1 MPFQPEKIKRS
12 HVLKAFKEIDN
23 EDIGIRPSTKWDI
36 VYQGKRYPP
45 KDVGRL
51 AHEYATGEYFWQ
63 PGGGEGTNKYF
74 KELGFL
80 VINKTE
86 PIDEVIKTLIP
97 KYKHIITTHDKYN
110 EVYKWEAV
118 GNFQKHWDLNATDL
132 VSMID
137 RSFPGNN
144 NLWTSRNY
152 YPINM
157 LKTFAE
163 NNSPKVRTAL
173 KNLFDE
179 NSPLDE
185 RILAYQNGLDEL
197 LSEDNVIRKASN
209 KHHYHDAR
217 SISLLLSFHAPEKY
231 FLFKHGVLKKFCA
244 RLEIDMPKTGD
255 IVNQILINN
264 EVNLLV
270 KEILV
275 QDKELLEIH
284 KNRLTPNSFKNDDFN
299 ILTQDFIYSTSAYTA
314 ELPKYW
320 LYAPGENA
328 KEWDDFYE
336 QGIMALGWDD
346 LGDLTKYNS
355 KDEIVKAL
363 QDLFNTDSSKKN
375 DATANYDFVS
385 EMNIGDVVFVKK
397 GTSKLLGYGVVESDY
412 LFDVKRRQFKHVRKM
427 NWKKKGLWEAGH
439 NLAIK
444 TLTNISD
451 YPSPDTN
458 YSTYHE
464 RLMAI
469 INGNQSSDKK
479 TVNMDYPL
487 NTILYGPPGTGKTY
501 KTKETALKILG
512 ISTEN
517 LTRTDIKNKYDEKAE
532 EGRIVFTTFHQSM
545 SYEDFVE
552 GIKPVTIND
561 GQLVYNV
568 ESGIFK
574 TICKKAEDNYWD
586 SQKGLTKE
594 LPFDK
599 AFEML
604 EEEWQENEEMKFP
617 LRTEGYDFTITG
629 FSDRSIRFKKASG
642 GTGHTLSIST
652 LRDVYYGKREVKVT
666 GVGIYYPGILA
677 KLKSYKPEAN
687 SSEKDLKNYVLIIDE
702 INRGNVSAIFGEL
715 ITLLEPD
722 KRLGEAEEITLKL
735 PYSKDETFG
744 VPSNLYIIGTMNTAD
759 RSVEALDT
767 ALRRRFVFEEV
778 MPKPKLLKE
787 IIFSK
792 FDLKEVLETINIR
805 IETLLDRDHT
815 IGHSYFIKLKSGDTV
830 GLSNVFKNNII
841 PLLQEYFY
849 NDYEKIALVLGPGF
863 VQEKETKKNIFPKF
877 KNIQEPENETVYELI
892 SKIDDIEEAVGQ
904 LLGASNE

>member
-74 KELGFL
+74 KKMGFL
-80 VINKTE
+80 VVNKTE
-86 PIDEVIKTLIP
+86 PLDDVIKALIP
-97 KYKHIITTHDKYN
+97 SYKHIITANDTY
-110 EVYKWEAV
+110 EEIYKWEAV
-118 GNFQKHWDLNATDL
+118 GNFQKQWDLNANDL

-137 RSFPGNN
+137 KSFPGNN

-163 NNSPKVRTAL
+163 NNSPKVRDAL
-173 KNLFDE
+173 QNLFDE

-185 RILAYQNGLDEL
+185 RISAYQNVLDEL
-197 LSEDNVIRKASN
+197 LREDNVIRSASN

-217 SISLLLSFHAPEKY
+217 TISLLLSFQAPTKY

-284 KNRLTPNSFKNDDFN
+284 KNRLTPNAFKNDDHN
-299 ILTQDFIYSTSAYTA
+299 ILTQDFIYSTSAYTS
-314 ELPKYW
+314 ELSKYW
-320 LYAPGENA
+320 LFAPGENA
-328 KEWDDFYE
+328 REWDDFYE

-346 LGDLTKYNS
+346 LGDLTEYSS
-355 KDEIVKAL
+355 KQEIVKAL
-363 QDLFNTDSSKKN
+363 QNLFNTDSSKKN
-375 DATANYDFVS
+375 DATANYDFMS

-397 GTSKLLGYGVVESDY
+397 GTSKLLGYGIVESDY
-412 LFDVKRRQFKHVRKM
+412 LFDAKRSQFKHVRKM
-427 NWKKKGLWEAGH
+427 NWKKKGLWDAGH

-458 YSTYHE
+458 YSSYHE
-464 RLMAI
+464 RLMSI
-469 INGNQSSDKK
+469 INGSQTSAQK

-487 NTILYGPPGTGKTY
+487 NAILYGPPGTGKTY
-501 KTKETALKILG
+501 KTIDKALNILNVNTHNLERKEVKKLF
-512 ISTEN
+512 E
-517 LTRTDIKNKYDEKAE
+517 KNVE

-552 GIKPVTIND
+552 GIKPVTINE

-574 TICKKAEDNYWD
+574 TICKKAEDNYWN

-599 AFEML
+599 AFEKL

-722 KRLGEAEEITLKL
+722 KRLGADEEITVKL

-744 VPSNLYIIGTMNTAD
+744 VPPNLYIIGTMNTAD

-778 MPKPKLLKE
+778 MPDPTLLST
-787 IIFSK
+787 IT
-792 FDLKEVLETINIR
+792 FDGFNLEQVLTTINDR
-805 IETLLDRDHT
+805 IEALLDRDHT
-815 IGHSYFIKLKSGDTV
+815 IGHSYFIKLKKGDTE

-849 NDYEKIALVLGPGF
+849 NDYEKIALVLGSGF
-863 VQEKETKKNIFPKF
+863 VEEKGAKKVNFPKYN
-877 KNIQEPENETVYELI
+877 NIAVPDLEQSYELI
-892 SKIDDIEEAVGQ
+892 TNIDDIEEAVGL
-904 LLGASNE
+904 LLGNSHE

>member
-1 MPFQPEKIKRS
+1 MMNFHET
-12 HVLKAFKEIDN
+12 VLKKLIEYRETHSNFNFLTRQRSGAAKRFESGHWFQGNDKYAF
-23 EDIGIRPSTKWDI
+23 
-36 VYQGKRYPP
+36 
-45 KDVGRL
+45 VGL
-51 AHEYATGEYFWQ
+51 INAS
-63 PGGGEGTNKYF
+63 GG
-74 KELGFL
+74 
-80 VINKTE
+80 INKTRSVGLVFKPKE
-86 PIDEVIKTLIP
+86 YGFDCTLQVRFNGENRKELITCYNKLISQIGGFGEKDSERFDKNLGRVSHNFSELFEFLDINYQSIISIFEKNGCKDVLVSDEKFKNLISNIDEQRG
-97 KYKHIITTHDKYN
+97 Y
-110 EVYKWEAV
+110 
-118 GNFQKHWDLNATDL
+118 
-132 VSMID
+132 
-137 RSFPGNN
+137 
-144 NLWTSRNY
+144 
-152 YPINM
+152 
-157 LKTFAE
+157 
-163 NNSPKVRTAL
+163 
-173 KNLFDE
+173 
-179 NSPLDE
+179 
-185 RILAYQNGLDEL
+185 
-197 LSEDNVIRKASN
+197 
-209 KHHYHDAR
+209 
-217 SISLLLSFHAPEKY
+217 
-231 FLFKHGVLKKFCA
+231 
-244 RLEIDMPKTGD
+244 LETK
-255 IVNQILINN
+255 
-264 EVNLLV
+264 
-270 KEILV
+270 
-275 QDKELLEIH
+275 
-284 KNRLTPNSFKNDDFN
+284 
-299 ILTQDFIYSTSAYTA
+299 
-314 ELPKYW
+314 KYW

-328 KEWDDFYE
+328 REWDDFYE

-363 QDLFNTDSSKKN
+363 QNLFNTDSSKKN

-744 VPSNLYIIGTMNTAD
+744 VPPNLHIIGTMNTAD

-778 MPKPKLLKE
+778 MPDPVLLKD
-787 IIFSK
+787 IT
-792 FDLKEVLETINIR
+792 FDGFNLEQLLTAINDRVEV
-805 IETLLDRDHT
+805 LLDRDHT
-815 IGHSYFIKLKSGDTV
+815 IGHSYFIKLKSGDRV

-849 NDYEKIALVLGPGF
+849 NDYEKIALVLGSGF
-863 VQEKETKKNIFPKF
+863 VEEKGAKKVTFPKYT
-877 KNIQEPENETVYELI
+877 NIAVPDLEQSYELI
-892 SKIDDIEEAVGQ
+892 TKIEDIEEAVGL
-904 LLGASNE
+904 LLGVSNE